1 MLSLIVPVRD
11 WPSERIEA
19 CIDSFIELGSKLL
32 SEIVVVDFGSTK
44 KVKLA
49 KRKSI
54 VPKMVRVEAKEW
66 SLAEAINVG
75 VISSSGSVI
84 AKIDADTLISPDSK
98 GELDHAVERVAR
110 GEFGLIVSQYIDF
123 DSSVSLASAVE
134 CVQKSG
140 NAPSKFRP
148 KWGQG
153 ALSIFAKAAWEHIG
167 GFEFSI
173 HWLGE

>member
-54 VPKMVRVEAKEW
+54 VPKMVRVEAKR
-66 SLAEAINVG
+66 
-75 VISSSGSVI
+75 
-84 AKIDADTLISPDSK
+84 
-98 GELDHAVERVAR
+98 VEVRSR
-110 GEFGLIVSQYIDF
+110 SQQSQI
-123 DSSVSLASAVE
+123 
-134 CVQKSG
+134 
-140 NAPSKFRP
+140 
-148 KWGQG
+148 
-153 ALSIFAKAAWEHIG
+153 I
-167 GFEFSI
+167 
-173 HWLGE
+173 